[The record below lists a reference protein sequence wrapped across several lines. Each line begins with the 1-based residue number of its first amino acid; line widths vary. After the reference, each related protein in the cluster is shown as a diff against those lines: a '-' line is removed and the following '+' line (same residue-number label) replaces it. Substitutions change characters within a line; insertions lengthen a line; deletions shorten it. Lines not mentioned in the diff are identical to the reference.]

1 IRITRTALENLPTDI
16 EEAAISLGASKLK
29 AFFLTV
35 LPNIKTGIIASF
47 ILMFIISF
55 NNVPISLF
63 LTGPGVNML
72 PIVMMSYM
80 EYYYDPSIA
89 ALSTLLILLTFGI
102 VILSQ
107 KLLGITRYM

>member
-1 IRITRTALENLPTDI
+1 
-16 EEAAISLGASKLK
+16 
-29 AFFLTV
+29 
-35 LPNIKTGIIASF
+35 
-47 ILMFIISF
+47 
-55 NNVPISLF
+55 
-63 LTGPGVNML
+63 
-72 PIVMMSYM
+72 MSYM